1 MKLHFEEKEV
11 QAIMAVSEFACAV
24 AGEEMPSGMELMK
37 TIVNNNNKLCTIK
50 PNFFNGSVDVEI
62 SADYSVE
69 YMNLYLKYGP
79 VLVAMYQGF
88 TCLMEDITTDLTEI
102 VEKYSTPEEKK
113 EKSSNEDKEDI
124 WD

>member
-11 QAIMAVSEFACAV
+11 KAIMEVSEFVCAV

-37 TIVNNNNKLCTIK
+37 AIVNNNSKLCTIK

-62 SADYSVE
+62 SPDYSVE

-79 VLVAMYQGF
+79 ILVGMYQAF
-88 TCLMEDITTDLTEI
+88 TCLMEDVSTDLI
-102 VEKYSTPEEKK
+102 AIAEKY
-113 EKSSNEDKEDI
+113 I
-124 WD
+124 